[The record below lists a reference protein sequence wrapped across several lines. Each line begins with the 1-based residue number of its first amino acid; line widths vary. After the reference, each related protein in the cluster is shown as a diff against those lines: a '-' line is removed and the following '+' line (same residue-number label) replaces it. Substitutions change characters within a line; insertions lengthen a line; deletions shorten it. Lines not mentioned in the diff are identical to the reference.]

1 MPNLSLKSNHKPI
14 KEYYQA
20 LDQFNLLGVEHE
32 GAVQSAF
39 QHLLESCGRQFQ
51 WTLIQQFQIKR
62 AKKQPLRVDGAL
74 VDQYNLRRGLWE
86 AKDIKDDLKKEVQKK
101 FAVGYP
107 KDNIIF
113 QRPGQAILYQ
123 DGKLVF
129 DEDISQPQALVDV
142 VKQFFEYC
150 PPKIEQWEQ

>member
-20 LDQFNLLGVEHE
+20 LDQFNRLGVAHE

-62 AKKQPLRVDGAL
+62 AKKQAL
-74 VDQYNLRRGLWE
+74 QLMY
-86 AKDIKDDLKKEVQKK
+86 
-101 FAVGYP
+101 FT
-107 KDNIIF
+107 
-113 QRPGQAILYQ
+113 
-123 DGKLVF
+123 
-129 DEDISQPQALVDV
+129 
-142 VKQFFEYC
+142 FELAN
-150 PPKIEQWEQ
+150 